1 MLSLHPCQVP
11 EFGLLYFDGMMIQT
25 LSSLGAKKIMR
36 AFRGIAATLCWV
48 CISAACIPAFAQ
60 TWPTARPIT
69 IVVPVPPGPSI
80 DMIARLVAPKL
91 SEALAQ
97 TVIVDNRSGANG
109 TIGSNIV
116 AHAAPDGYTLLAA
129 TPASHVTAVHLMKN
143 LPFDPVRDFT
153 PIMAAVEPVT
163 ALVVNANLPVNSVQ
177 ELITYAKANPGKL
190 SYGSSGIGSVFHLT
204 GELFNRTAGV
214 DIAHIPYRGVAQP
227 VQDVAAGNIQ
237 LMHVSLSS
245 ARGALAS
252 GNVKVLAI
260 LEPHRYAK
268 LPDIPSMSEIVLAFR
283 KPSTWF
289 GFFGPANLPP
299 EILTRLNVEMR
310 RAITA
315 PEVRAKLEASDL
327 KIIADTP
334 QEFATLQKEGIE
346 QFGEIIKAAS
356 IEPQ

>member
-1 MLSLHPCQVP
+1 
-11 EFGLLYFDGMMIQT
+11 
-25 LSSLGAKKIMR
+25 MR
-36 AFRGIAATLCWV
+36 AFRPIAAALCWL
-48 CISAACIPAFAQ
+48 CILAAYTPAFAQ

-69 IVVPVPPGPSI
+69 IVVLVPPGPSI
-80 DMIARLVAPKL
+80 DMIARLIASKL
-91 SEALAQ
+91 SEALGQ
-97 TVIVDNRSGANG
+97 SVIVDNRSGANG

-116 AHAAPDGYTLLAA
+116 AHAAPDDYTLLAA
-129 TPASHVTAVHLMKN
+129 TPASHVTAVHLMKS
-143 LPFDPVRDFT
+143 LPFDPVKDFT
-153 PIMAAVEPVT
+153 PIMAAVEPVN

-190 SYGSSGIGSVFHLT
+190 SYGSSGMGSVFHLT

-214 DIAHIPYRGVAQP
+214 NITHIPYRGVAQP
-227 VQDVAAGNIQ
+227 IQDVAAGNIQ
-237 LMHVSLSS
+237 LMHISLSS

-252 GNVKVLAI
+252 EQAKVLAI

-268 LPDIPSMSEIVLAFR
+268 LPNIPSMSEIIPAFR

-289 GFFGPANLPP
+289 GFFGPAKLPP
-299 EILTRLNVEMR
+299 EILTRLSVEMR

-315 PEVRAKLEASDL
+315 PEIRTKLEASDL

-346 QFGEIIKAAS
+346 QFGEIIKAAG
-356 IEPQ
+356 IEPR